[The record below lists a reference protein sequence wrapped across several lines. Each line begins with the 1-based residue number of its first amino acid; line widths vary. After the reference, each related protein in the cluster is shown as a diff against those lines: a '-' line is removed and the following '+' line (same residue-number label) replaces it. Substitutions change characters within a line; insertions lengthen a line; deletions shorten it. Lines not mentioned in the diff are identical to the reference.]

1 MFLPLKYYPTI
12 KKLLN
17 SVTTTPTSTIN
28 NDSDDNISDTD
39 DNNSDTDDEIEE
51 FEDFVVNSSSEHHII
66 NNPFVSIEEYE
77 NHNESRSPS
86 HSDSSDEEVNSARF
100 IFNINN
106 IETDAS
112 NNSDSDDDI

>member
-1 MFLPLKYYPTI
+1 MSIIKEKYYPTI

-28 NDSDDNISDTD
+28 NDSDDNI
-39 DNNSDTDDEIEE
+39 SDTDDEIEE

-77 NHNESRSPS
+77 NHNETRSPS